1 MASIETLAGVTFD
14 GLFAGPEKEVF
25 TKNVTVK
32 SGENVKRGA
41 LLSLDANG
49 KAIATPAASGDD
61 PAGVAVFVAAEDI
74 NAATADKVGTVFTSG
89 YFNREALIAATGDT
103 VGAHEEELRSVGIY
117 LSSEK

>member
-1 MASIETLAGVTFD
+1 MASFETMSGVSFD
-14 GLFAGPEKEVF
+14 GLFAGPEKSVL

-74 NAATADKVGTVFTSG
+74 DASTADKVGTVFTSG
-89 YFNREALIAATGDT
+89 YFNREALIAVTGDT
-103 VGAHEEELRSVGIY
+103 VNAHEEELRSVGIY